1 MEIIAAVLVGWLVL
15 NVAVVLLRMRAV
27 APRVARA
34 TAAAAAPVS
43 VPVFVPGTRAAAD
56 EVAPAGVVGA
66 P

>member
-1 MEIIAAVLVGWLVL
+1 MEIIAALLLGWLVL

-34 TAAAAAPVS
+34 AAAAPVG
-43 VPVFVPGTRAAAD
+43 VPVFVPGARTAAD
-56 EVAPAGVVGA
+56 EVAPADVVGA